1 MVILAYWGH
10 HYSRV
15 EVRTADKVED
25 IVEEG
30 MVDEKTFA
38 VEAVEEVGYGGTGS
52 LDGSS
57 SIQETKNFVGLVVLS
72 KGSRI
77 KILHQRLTGIPLVV

>member
-1 MVILAYWGH
+1 MVVLSYWGQ
-10 HYSRV
+10 HYSGV
-15 EVRTADKVED
+15 AVATTDTAED

-30 MVDEKTFA
+30 TVDEKTFD

-57 SIQETKNFVGLVVLS
+57 SI
-72 KGSRI
+72 
-77 KILHQRLTGIPLVV
+77 